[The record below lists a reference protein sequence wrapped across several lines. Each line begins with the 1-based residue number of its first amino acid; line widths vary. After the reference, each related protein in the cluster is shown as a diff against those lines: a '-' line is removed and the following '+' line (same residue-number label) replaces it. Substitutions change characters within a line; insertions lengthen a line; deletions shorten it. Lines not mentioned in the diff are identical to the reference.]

1 MRLVHAHFPINCVIS
16 KDQKQIEVKN
26 FLGGKQSHLIQLP
39 AGCKVVLSKDVKDE
53 LVFDGIDNASLS
65 LACARVSQVC
75 TIGTKDER
83 KFLDGIFVS
92 EKTFTNPK

>member
-1 MRLVHAHFPINCVIS
+1 M
-16 KDQKQIEVKN
+16 
-26 FLGGKQSHLIQLP
+26 GGKKSHLVVLP
-39 AGCKVVLSKDVKDE
+39 PGAKVVLSKDVKDE

-75 TIGTKDER
+75 SIGTKDER

-92 EKTFTNPK
+92 EKTLIDPKN